1 MSLWLWS
8 GPCFG
13 ILSSPDPYA
22 SIHFMRSTSTS
33 TGFSARCI
41 ALRWRGVLAFFLGLI
56 LGTAMAWAD
65 GKAYPPVAISTE
77 VTMPDQ
83 RALLVW
89 SNGVERLAIETRIVG
104 EGTNFAWVVPL
115 PSVPRVE
122 AATVGLF
129 PTLAWLTPPK
139 VVDAPDPLGW
149 LVWSASGLACLFLR
163 VRRKTPVEWMDA
175 VAILAIGAGLVGLG
189 DGWLGV
195 WMAMQAIA
203 LSGLAVWRLRRGE
216 PVWFSF
222 VLLLVA
228 VLLWTAVLLPALG
241 TAGGSAPAQA
251 AENAVRVLDRQV
263 AGVFESTTVSARDP
277 AALETWLKTNGYRLP
292 ESSRPVIEAYVRD
305 GWVFVASR
313 VRREATFDGPHALH
327 PLVFTFATAKPVYPL
342 RLTGVD
348 NGPLKVE
355 LFVLGPA
362 RARIPGFDVVDAR
375 PTAYPDPQIENRA
388 LRWPS
393 RFEFNVVHPGLRS
406 LAGDAAFATRL
417 NATLSPEQM
426 RTDAI
431 VEWDGNT
438 PFQQV
443 CYSARG
449 ARLTC
454 VQWFGGGWLAC
465 VILVSA
471 GNRFGWWK
479 AQRIGLMASGAFTFA
494 GLAGALCLLWM
505 PVVPVRME
513 SRRGPLLAA
522 ARAEGAYASLAF
534 VFKRGDPL
542 PSVDSVRGAIR
553 EVLEEYPYR
562 SIGPMREEDSP
573 RNYIVRDVPN
583 DVEMVYF
590 DEYGQARVYSIRKW
604 IERQP

>member
-1 MSLWLWS
+1 MS
-8 GPCFG
+8 
-13 ILSSPDPYA
+13 
-22 SIHFMRSTSTS
+22 STSTS

-41 ALRWRGVLAFFLGLI
+41 ALRWRAVLVLFLGLI
-56 LGTAMAWAD
+56 LGTTMAWAD
-65 GKAYPPVAISTE
+65 GKAFPPVAVSTE

-115 PSVPRVE
+115 PSVPKVE
-122 AATVGLF
+122 AATTGLF

-139 VVDAPDPLGW
+139 VVNAPGPIGW
-149 LVWSASGLACLFLR
+149 CLWSASGLACLFLR
-163 VRRKTPVEWMDA
+163 VRRKTPVEWLDA
-175 VAILAIGAGLVGLG
+175 VAILAIAAGLVGLG

-228 VLLWTAVLLPALG
+228 VLLWTAVLLPALA
-241 TAGGSAPAQA
+241 TAGGSAPSQA
-251 AENAVRVLDRQV
+251 AADGVQVLDRQV
-263 AGVFESTTVSARDP
+263 AGVFESTTVSAKDP

-292 ESSRPVIEAYVRD
+292 ESSRPVIAAYVRD

-313 VRREATFDGPHALH
+313 VQREAQVDGPHALH
-327 PLVFTFATAKPVYPL
+327 PLVFTFATPSPVYPL

-362 RARIPGFDVVDAR
+362 RARIPGFEVVDAR
-375 PTAYPDPQIENRA
+375 PTAYPDLDSHIGQ
-388 LRWPS
+388 S
-393 RFEFNVVHPGLRS
+393 RSTSRSAVNVVHSGLRS

-426 RTDAI
+426 REDAI
-431 VEWDGNT
+431 VEWDGSI
-438 PFQQV
+438 PYQQV
-443 CYSARG
+443 RYSAQG
-449 ARLTC
+449 AGVSC
-454 VQWFGGGWLAC
+454 MQWFGGGWL
-465 VILVSA
+465 VSLVLMSA
-471 GNRFGWWK
+471 GVRLGRW
-479 AQRIGLMASGAFTFA
+479 SGRPWV
-494 GLAGALCLLWM
+494 GMVSGSLVLAAVVGAVCFLWM
-505 PVVPVRME
+505 PVVPVRLE
-513 SRRGPLLAA
+513 SVFQWSITAR
-522 ARAEGAYASLAF
+522 RAEG
-534 VFKRGDPL
+534 VFFEAGLEFKAGDPL
-542 PSVDSVRGAIR
+542 PAVESVRTAIR
-553 EVLEEYPYR
+553 KVLNEDRPPWMREIR
-562 SIGPMREEDSP
+562 GMREEDSP
-573 RNYIVRDVPN
+573 RNYVVRAVPG

-590 DEYGQARVYSIRKW
+590 GDAGEERVFRLRDLVA
-604 IERQP
+604 E